1 MRRRFPLFLAM
12 AAALPMMAAT
22 IAPATAADCY
32 SIGQR
37 VAAQNGGQLAKARPE
52 TRRGKNVCVVVVL
65 IPAKDGQRPRRAEI
79 VVPAG

>member
-1 MRRRFPLFLAM
+1 MV
-12 AAALPMMAAT
+12 AAT
-22 IAPATAADCY
+22 IAPAAAADCY

-37 VAAQNGGQLAKARPE
+37 VAAQNGGQLAKVRPE

>member
-1 MRRRFPLFLAM
+1 MRRSLLLFRAGAILLSI
-12 AAALPMMAAT
+12 AAAAVPAA
-22 IAPATAADCY
+22 AADCY
-32 SIGQR
+32 SVGQR

-52 TRRGKNVCVVVVL
+52 TRRGKTVCVVVVL